1 MEISLG
7 CRLTQDERRRIAE
20 RMADRLFEAMRGGVA
35 SRETSSLLRLP
46 ALREAR
52 TPETLTFSGGVSEY
66 VYGREAEDLSRLGP
80 LLARAVEA
88 RTAQWGV
95 PVEAPVEGIRATVV
109 GASQY
114 TIQVSGSTIF
124 VMPLDACRCA
134 TSRSCARRCPSP
146 RRPCRPTPSPTR
158 CFSLRR
164 LDLHASEGSVALCY
178 GWAGSATF
186 ARLDAFCRGV
196 TAVAEILSGLP
207 LVLVGDGDVGGL
219 VGIHCHEEVK
229 LPESG
234 DLDRRRD
241 PRHFDF
247 IDIGAFPE
255 GLRGRS
261 GGDQVAGVSNVGGS
275 RARRGHLAA

>member
-1 MEISLG
+1 
-7 CRLTQDERRRIAE
+7 
-20 RMADRLFEAMRGGVA
+20 MADRLFEAMRGGVA

-66 VYGREAEDLSRLGP
+66 VYGREAENFGDLGP

-134 TSRSCARRCPSP
+134 TSRSCARRCPRRGGRVGRRRRRRGALLRYGASICTRAKAPSRSAMAGPDPRRSRASTRSAAASRPRWLKSSP
-146 RRPCRPTPSPTR
+146 RPPSRAGRRRRRRRP
-158 CFSLRR
+158 
-164 LDLHASEGSVALCY
+164 
-178 GWAGSATF
+178 
-186 ARLDAFCRGV
+186 
-196 TAVAEILSGLP
+196 
-207 LVLVGDGDVGGL
+207 
-219 VGIHCHEEVK
+219 
-229 LPESG
+229 
-234 DLDRRRD
+234 RRD
-241 PRHFDF
+241 PL
-247 IDIGAFPE
+247 P
-255 GLRGRS
+255 RGGQATRI
-261 GGDQVAGVSNVGGS
+261 
-275 RARRGHLAA
+275 R